1 MSDLVRAFAKR
12 SLHIIYIRDAADY
25 SEAWDLART
34 GGEDNMGYNAM
45 AGWVAVADDVLAV
58 EIKLRYG

>member
-1 MSDLVRAFAKR
+1 MTDLVRAFANR
-12 SLHIIYIRDAADY
+12 SFHIIQIRDPADY

-34 GGEDNMGYNAM
+34 GGEDKMGYNAM
-45 AGWVAVADDVLAV
+45 SGWVAVEDDVLAV